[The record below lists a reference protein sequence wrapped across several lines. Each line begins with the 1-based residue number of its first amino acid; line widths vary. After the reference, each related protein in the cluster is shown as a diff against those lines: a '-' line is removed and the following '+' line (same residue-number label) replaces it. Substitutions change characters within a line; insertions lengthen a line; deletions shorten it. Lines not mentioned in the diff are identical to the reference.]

1 MLESIPP
8 SAYEVTSEV
17 IVEEC
22 ESIRM
27 NKEYISSLLD
37 NGQLSIA
44 LSEP

>member
-1 MLESIPP
+1 M
-8 SAYEVTSEV
+8 SEV

-22 ESIRM
+22 IRM